1 MQLRYISIF
10 TFLCL
15 LTGQTLL
22 EAQAPPRMSY
32 QSVVR
37 DSEGELVETQPIG
50 IRSSLLQGSST
61 GTNVYSETHLRQT
74 NVNGLVT
81 LEIGTGDVI
90 NGDLQSIEWENGP
103 YFIQSEFDPDGGAN
117 YTITGTSELLSV
129 PYALYA
135 ANGGVEGPQ
144 GPQGIPGEPGE
155 QGPPGAQGEQGEKG
169 DKGDK
174 GDPGNQGPPGATG
187 PPGIQGPPGPAGEIG
202 GAHTQVIFND
212 FGDAEG
218 DPEFVYDKESNH
230 LAVGA
235 NTVNPNAALEI
246 KSSSGALLLPRMTTA
261 ERNAID
267 ATEGML
273 IYNIEA
279 QKFQGFVGDSG
290 SIVIAQSEV
299 STATYFIGNDGV
311 NEDHLAQTFT
321 PQFPGMLESFEYN
334 VSSLSPGFQ
343 LTVQFYEGDTPGGGF
358 YFTEVHTI
366 VQALG
371 WNKVN
376 FQPGFSLNANQTYHV
391 ILKATVP
398 SSNILGVL
406 QSNVDPPGEHFGG
419 TLFSY
424 NSGSAAYIPYAV
436 DDMDFRLNAFVNTQ
450 GWVDLH

>member
-50 IRSSLLQGSST
+50 IRISLLQGSST

-103 YFIQSEFDPDGGAN
+103 YFIQSEFDPDGGTN

-202 GAHTQVIFND
+202 GEFSAQVWQA
-212 FGDAEG
+212 GDRAQ
-218 DPEFVYDKESNH
+218 VW
-230 LAVGA
+230 AMV
-235 NTVNPNAALEI
+235 VV
-246 KSSSGALLLPRMTTA
+246 PR
-261 ERNAID
+261 
-267 ATEGML
+267 
-273 IYNIEA
+273 
-279 QKFQGFVGDSG
+279 V
-290 SIVIAQSEV
+290 
-299 STATYFIGNDGV
+299 
-311 NEDHLAQTFT
+311 
-321 PQFPGMLESFEYN
+321 
-334 VSSLSPGFQ
+334 
-343 LTVQFYEGDTPGGGF
+343 
-358 YFTEVHTI
+358 
-366 VQALG
+366 
-371 WNKVN
+371 
-376 FQPGFSLNANQTYHV
+376 
-391 ILKATVP
+391 
-398 SSNILGVL
+398 
-406 QSNVDPPGEHFGG
+406 
-419 TLFSY
+419 
-424 NSGSAAYIPYAV
+424 
-436 DDMDFRLNAFVNTQ
+436 
-450 GWVDLH
+450 